1 MFEGFVQRQFDR
13 AQNRLDV
20 AAIVAMW
27 NEDAVF
33 EFPGRTPVSGRFEG
47 RPAIDAWWRRWV
59 ARYARVRFTVKHV
72 GVVSLR
78 RRVTMIAWD
87 FDGTTDDGIR
97 LQTSGVTLARTRGGK
112 ISYAKD
118 YLIDPTALERV
129 WGAIPEREQRVEVRN
144 EAAASAPG

>member
-1 MFEGFVQRQFDR
+1 MFERFVQRQFDR

-20 AAIVAMW
+20 AAIVGMW

-33 EFPGRTPVSGRFEG
+33 EFPGKTPVSGRFEG
-47 RPAIDAWWRRWV
+47 RAAIDAWWRRWV

-78 RRVTMIAWD
+78 PRVTMIAWD
-87 FDGTTDDGIR
+87 FDGTTSDGIR
-97 LQTSGVTLARTRGGK
+97 LETSGVTIARARGGK

-118 YLIDPTALERV
+118 YLIDPTALEQV
-129 WGAIPEREQRVEVRN
+129 WGALPELEQRMERK
-144 EAAASAPG
+144 EAAAAAPR